1 MVGRYAF
8 TMIELIFAIVI
19 IGITVVSL
27 PMMNQAISKGID
39 SNLQQEAIFAAA
51 TKLNETVTAF
61 WDDNSVESISALS
74 KVIDTLNDCNNTS
87 SSPRY
92 RLRPGHVNQPLHR
105 RCLDST
111 LVGIS
116 NSNPNGNVVAL
127 NEMAGTSSLFISTA
141 GSITNASS
149 YKKDYNSTVTVN
161 HNSITANSV
170 IFNGAAND
178 YMKMI
183 QVDIK
188 SGTDTITSLRAYSAN
203 IGEIDYYKKE
213 Y

>member
-1 MVGRYAF
+1 
-8 TMIELIFAIVI
+8 MIELIFAIVI

-39 SNLQQEAIFAAA
+39 SNLQQEAIFAAS
-51 TKLNETVTAF
+51 TKLNEAVTAF
-61 WDDNSVESISALS
+61 WDENSVESISALS

-116 NSNPNGNVVAL
+116 NNSINGNVFAL
-127 NEMAGTSSLFISTA
+127 EDIAATGTTTLFISTA
-141 GSITNASS
+141 GSTTNAAS
-149 YKKDYNSTVTVN
+149 YKEDYNSTVTVTQN
-161 HNSITANSV
+161 VSFGGASNS
-170 IFNGAAND
+170 

-183 QVDIK
+183 QVSIT
-188 SGTDTITSLRAYSAN
+188 SGADTITSLRAYSAN
-203 IGEIDYYKKE
+203 IGEIDYLKKE